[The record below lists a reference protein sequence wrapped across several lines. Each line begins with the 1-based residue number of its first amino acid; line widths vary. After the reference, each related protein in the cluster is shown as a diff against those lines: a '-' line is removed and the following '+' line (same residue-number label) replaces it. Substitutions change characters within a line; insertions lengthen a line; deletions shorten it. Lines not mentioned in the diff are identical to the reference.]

1 MQHIARARMQ
11 IGHIETYRGKGRNMN
26 EPELTGQPAEIQ
38 LTLTITRAE
47 TGLTEEVKLVGHVA
61 GVEPPITETKEQK
74 S

>member
-1 MQHIARARMQ
+1 
-11 IGHIETYRGKGRNMN
+11 MN
-26 EPELTGQPAEIQ
+26 DPELTGQPAEIQ
-38 LTLTITRAE
+38 FTLTITRAG